1 MNSQFFTGSNPSLI
15 NSKMIQD
22 IQKELQFSDN
32 KQQKVT
38 LGVSCSNFYNNYI
51 SHNSFPLLVLFL
63 IGLYLFIKYHI
74 KKDKE
79 NKLLKEQEELK
90 KYKKQ
95 LKEKTHNLIDKYAN
109 KSSYSDMSDDII
121 DDEYSIETLQDNNS
135 NIEKILN
142 PYTDDVDKF
151 INSSN
156 STMNITDKEN
166 KKKIND
172 MAKKLF
178 ST

>member
-1 MNSQFFTGSNPSLI
+1 MNSQLFTGSNPSLI

-22 IQKELQFSDN
+22 IQNELQLSDN
-32 KQQKVT
+32 KQREAS
-38 LGVSCSNFYNNYI
+38 LGTSCSNFYNNYI
-51 SHNSFPLLVLFL
+51 SHNSFPLLVFLL

-79 NKLLKEQEELK
+79 SKLLKEQEELK

-95 LKEKTHNLIDKYAN
+95 LKEKTHYLIDEYKN
-109 KSSYSDMSDDII
+109 KLSYPDMSDDII

-142 PYTDDVDKF
+142 PYTDDVDEF

-178 ST
+178 SN